1 MASESIR
8 TIVASGT
15 STPRVDVIFPAN
27 ASLQTALQS
36 LQLTYHK
43 CESSLSDFLR
53 FAKPHIN
60 QLAAE
65 SKVVALG
72 LAGPADDDVWSLD
85 SSGVLT
91 IASCKQTYESLGL
104 PGERLP
110 WKECQDTHGAYLPP
124 FVESHL
130 LRAPSVRAVIHISVR
145 DARPNTAKWLTYGAK
160 ETTALHAWDARRG
173 PWKIAYHL
181 QDPGSDLPVNSVE
194 HRLERSERT
203 RANVHIPVLK
213 PSDLVLAGSEKED
226 VEEWEEKVSSLFEWV
241 GMASLGSQR
250 LSGADRCDPY
260 ISVYTP
266 PEPSSVG
273 ELTVMRWRG
282 LIPSSFVQ
290 DLMDTILSPNMPYP
304 GFVSVT
310 AHSVPTS
317 PVTYI
322 PVEGVKAPPLRASRL
337 ESEDTWTLVY
347 SREGVADSPQGGCWV
362 LGESVGRWDRRWG

>member
-8 TIVASGT
+8 TIVTSGT

-27 ASLQTALQS
+27 ASLQTSLQN

-91 IASCKQTYESLGL
+91 IAVCKQTYESLGL

-110 WKECQDTHGAYLPP
+110 WNECQDTH
-124 FVESHL
+124 
-130 LRAPSVRAVIHISVR
+130 VIHISVR
-145 DARPNTAKWLTYGAK
+145 DVRPNAAKWLTYGAK
-160 ETTALHAWDARRG
+160 ETAALRAWDAKRG

-181 QDPGSDLPVNSVE
+181 QDPASDLPVNTVE
-194 HRLERSERT
+194 HRLERSEKT
-203 RANVHIPVLK
+203 RANVHIPVYK
-213 PSDLVLAGSEKED
+213 PSDLVLAGSEK
-226 VEEWEEKVSSLFEWV
+226 EEWEEKVSSLFEWV

-273 ELTVMRWRG
+273 ELTVMCWRG

-290 DLMDTILSPNMPYP
+290 DLMDTILSPNMPCP
-304 GFVSVT
+304 SFVSVT

-322 PVEGVKAPPLRASRL
+322 PAEGVKAPPLRASRL